1 MKNVTTLITISAI
14 EGGPQTVLGS
24 VRRRTVQRVRNE
36 GSSNQLAVNG
46 HYIKHHFLF
55 KKSKFHFNNLI

>member
-1 MKNVTTLITISAI
+1 MKNVATLITVSAV
-14 EGGPQTVLGS
+14 EGGPQTVLSS

-46 HYIKHHFLF
+46 HNIKHHFLF
-55 KKSKFHFNNLI
+55 NFKINKFSL